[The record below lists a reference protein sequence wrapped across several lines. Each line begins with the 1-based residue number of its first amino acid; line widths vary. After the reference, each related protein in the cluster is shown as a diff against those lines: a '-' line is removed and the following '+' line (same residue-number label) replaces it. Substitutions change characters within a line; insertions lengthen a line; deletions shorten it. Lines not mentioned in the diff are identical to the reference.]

1 MKKKALFLQILLA
14 ASLLFTTAAYAAEIS
29 STRDIAI
36 GSSGQMEMIGTI
48 EPNILSVTMPTFVP
62 FSISNS
68 IPSQNKVVSPRIHMK
83 NNSYVPVEIN
93 VVYTDVNISKLQNTQ
108 WSDTGNVG
116 PNQIAIGLKKGT
128 AADKMPEDIS
138 QAHWLKANR
147 PQNLNVLNLD
157 ANETGALYV
166 VGTLGQNVSE
176 NAAFN
181 VTPTFVVRNAS
192 QN

>member
-116 PNQIAIGLKKGT
+116 PNQIAIG
-128 AADKMPEDIS
+128 
-138 QAHWLKANR
+138 
-147 PQNLNVLNLD
+147 
-157 ANETGALYV
+157 
-166 VGTLGQNVSE
+166 
-176 NAAFN
+176 
-181 VTPTFVVRNAS
+181 
-192 QN
+192 

>member
-83 NNSYVPVEIN
+83 NNS
-93 VVYTDVNISKLQNTQ
+93 
-108 WSDTGNVG
+108 
-116 PNQIAIGLKKGT
+116 
-128 AADKMPEDIS
+128 
-138 QAHWLKANR
+138 
-147 PQNLNVLNLD
+147 
-157 ANETGALYV
+157 
-166 VGTLGQNVSE
+166 
-176 NAAFN
+176 
-181 VTPTFVVRNAS
+181 
-192 QN
+192 